1 MKPLLNY
8 FKLNKKIC
16 YLETNNDP
24 NVPIY
29 EHFGFKVMEKT
40 IVPNSN
46 VPHYAMLFDC
56 KQMTSR
62 VMAHL
67 IIFICFML
75 IN

>member
-16 YLETNNDP
+16 YLETNNDR

-40 IVPNSN
+40 LVPNSN

-56 KQMTSR
+56 K
-62 VMAHL
+62 
-67 IIFICFML
+67 
-75 IN
+75 